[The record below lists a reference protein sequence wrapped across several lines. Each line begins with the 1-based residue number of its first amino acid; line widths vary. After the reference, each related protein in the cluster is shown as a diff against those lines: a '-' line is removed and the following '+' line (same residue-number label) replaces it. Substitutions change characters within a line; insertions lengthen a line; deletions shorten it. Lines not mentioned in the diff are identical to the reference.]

1 MERLTVPPLAPRE
14 IHVWTARLDPP
25 PEWIVPLRP
34 LLTADENAR
43 AARFHF
49 EVHRRRYVVR
59 RGLLRLLVGAYLGTD
74 PAEVAF
80 VYGEREKPSV
90 RGEPE
95 KDVAER
101 FEFNL
106 TDSDDLALY
115 AFARGAEIGVDVEM
129 LRPMPDALSIS
140 ESFFSEGERAVLRG
154 VEPQGADHVAEAF
167 FNCWTRKEAYLKAI
181 GTGLAEPLGS
191 FSSTLLPGDEA
202 RFLHFDKDRVD
213 AWSLFHLRPTADSVG
228 ALALRERDWTLRNC
242 GAVPGYAPSA

>member
-1 MERLTVPPLAPRE
+1 MERLTVPPLAPGE
-14 IHVWTARLDPP
+14 IHVWTAWLDPP
-25 PEWIVPLRP
+25 PEGVVPLRH
-34 LLTADENAR
+34 LLSTDENNR

-59 RGLLRLLVGAYLGTD
+59 RGLLRCLVGAYLDRD
-74 PAEVAF
+74 PASLVF
-80 VYGEREKPSV
+80 DYGEREKPSV
-90 RGEPE
+90 QGELE
-95 KDVAER
+95 KEAGER

-106 TDSDDLALY
+106 SDSDDLVVY

-140 ESFFSEGERAVLRG
+140 ESFFSDGEREVLRG
-154 VEPQGADHVAEAF
+154 VEPQGADRLAEAF

-191 FSSTLLPGDEA
+191 FSSTLLPGDKA

-213 AWSLFHLRPTADSVG
+213 AWSLFHLRPTSDSVG
-228 ALALRERDWTLRNC
+228 ALALRERDWTVREC
-242 GAVPGYAPSA
+242 GAVQGYAPPG